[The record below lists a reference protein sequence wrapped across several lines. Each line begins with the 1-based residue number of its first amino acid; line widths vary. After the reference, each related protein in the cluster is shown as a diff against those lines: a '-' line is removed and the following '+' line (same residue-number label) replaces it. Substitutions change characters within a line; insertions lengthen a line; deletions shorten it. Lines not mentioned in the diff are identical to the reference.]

1 VPEVEHPPWQH
12 LAVDEEHG
20 ASLMRQVLDLNR
32 LEDTDD
38 DLDGIAFSDDD
49 DDDDDD
55 ASSLNR
61 LSATS
66 SSSNCPISSL
76 RKKGLLLCSK
86 PSPTVSFVRLSPRSA
101 TSLSAATVVKL
112 DIVVMARMERSLMFI
127 LMGGEVDEINVALIS
142 RVKN

>member
-1 VPEVEHPPWQH
+1 MPEVEHPPWQH

-32 LEDTDD
+32 LEDTDN
-38 DLDGIAFSDDD
+38 DLDGIAFSD

-86 PSPTVSFVRLSPRSA
+86 PSPTVSLVRLSPRSA
-101 TSLSAATVVKL
+101 TSPSAATVVKL
-112 DIVVMARMERSLMFI
+112 DIVVMARVERSLMFI
-127 LMGGEVDEINVALIS
+127 LMGGEVDEINVALIT

>member
-1 VPEVEHPPWQH
+1 MPEVEHPPWQH

-38 DLDGIAFSDDD
+38 DLGGIAFSDDD
-49 DDDDDD
+49 DDD
-55 ASSLNR
+55 ASSVNR

-127 LMGGEVDEINVALIS
+127 LMGGEVDEINVALIT